1 MSQQSEERL
10 PESAS
15 ADTPSLPTARI
26 VQLKS
31 RQSDLQRAIQLR
43 AQQSVERERDLD
55 QERRRPKPLKW
66 LIISAIAAVPVLLTI
81 VAVDGFLR
89 AFHKAMD
96 MVITAP
102 PPQGESP
109 APVEAPLLQSSEPG
123 VILLQPLNVPEASA
137 QPAAP
142 VAEEATPAEAP
153 TSERP

>member
-15 ADTPSLPTARI
+15 ADTHSLPTARI

-31 RQSDLQRAIQLR
+31 RQSELQRAIQLR

-66 LIISAIAAVPVLLTI
+66 LIISAIAAVPVLLTV

-96 MVITAP
+96 MVITAT

-123 VILLQPLNVPEASA
+123 VILLQPMNVPEASA

-142 VAEEATPAEAP
+142 AAEEASPAEAP